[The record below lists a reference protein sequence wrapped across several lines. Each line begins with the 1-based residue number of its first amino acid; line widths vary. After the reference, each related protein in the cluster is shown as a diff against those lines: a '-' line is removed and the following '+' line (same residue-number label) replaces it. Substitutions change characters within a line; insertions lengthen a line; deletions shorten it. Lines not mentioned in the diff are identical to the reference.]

1 MNERRVHRS
10 THPIEAA
17 GLYLDAVALRGAHDA
32 LALADAD
39 GLLLAG
45 TSRGPDVEAL
55 AAIAPLAV
63 DAAPAPNDGLLGLVT
78 RGAALQVWPVEVG
91 PSSCYLAAVGGAA
104 RPTDLEADLNRIL
117 G

>member
-1 MNERRVHRS
+1 MHRS

-17 GLYLDAVALRGAHDA
+17 GLYLDAVASRGAHDA

-55 AAIAPLAV
+55 AAIAPLA
-63 DAAPAPNDGLLGLVT
+63 AEAPPPPHDGLLGLVT
-78 RGAALQVWPVEVG
+78 RGAALQVWPLDVG

-104 RPTDLEADLNRIL
+104 RPAGLEADLNRIL

>member
-10 THPIEAA
+10 AHPIEAA
-17 GLYLDAVALRGAHDA
+17 GLYLDAVAQRGAHDA

-45 TSRGPDVEAL
+45 TTRGPDVEAL
-55 AAIAPLAV
+55 AAIAPLAA
-63 DAAPAPNDGLLGLVT
+63 DAQPACSEGLLGLVT
-78 RGAALQVWPVEVG
+78 RGAALQVWPFDVG
-91 PSSCYLAAVGGAA
+91 PSSCYLAAVGGASK
-104 RPTDLEADLNRIL
+104 PHGLEADLNRIL